1 MRVTIAKME
10 SAISADTALQAMSDA
25 LLAISAEL
33 SSERVLQK
41 MVDAARDLGG
51 AQYAALGIPDGEG
64 GFEAFITSGI
74 SDAQIAA
81 IGPLPRTHGML
92 GVMLED
98 AAPYHTSDIQ
108 RDPRFIGWPWR
119 HPDMH
124 SFMGVPIVSKGLVIG
139 AFYLTEKQDADDF
152 TADDQRLIAMLAAHA
167 AIAIENARLYER
179 SRELSVIE
187 ERNRL
192 ARDLHDSVTQTLFSV
207 VLTAE
212 AAATLIDRDG
222 ERARGELQKLQG
234 LARDALQEMR
244 ALVFELRPAE
254 LEADGLAAT
263 LQKHVD
269 VLARVRRTAIE
280 LQVEGERRLAP
291 DIEQALFRIAQEAL
305 NNALKHAQAQTIWI
319 SLSLTGPRAVL
330 SVRDNG
336 HGFDVDAAAV
346 RSKRLGLTSMRERAA
361 SLGGTLTVESKSGAG
376 TTVVAEVPL
385 D

>member
-212 AAATLIDRDG
+212 AATTLIDRDG

-319 SLSLTGPRAVL
+319 SLSLAGPRAVL